1 MSEIENNQINF
12 SNILLQEES
21 YFFDNSLEFEIN
33 DLIYENTENDKQS
46 DSNSNSDIEEMV
58 IYNKQIPKIFPN
70 TKKLFCR
77 NNSIK
82 EKEENEK
89 IEYNPNLN
97 SFNIINSVS
106 PKKNNVNIRKSLSRK
121 TTLDIPNKVNLK
133 IDNLNIILGEDKR
146 RLISLENLPS
156 KFKKKNLKKKL
167 IQKDLKENIIL
178 FTFIK

>member
-70 TKKLFCR
+70 TKQAGSLVDSDLLRFDFYA
-77 NNSIK
+77 NNLLTTEQIRDIENNINQTIFKAFPVDLIETSF
-82 EKEENEK
+82 EE
-89 IEYNPNLN
+89 
-97 SFNIINSVS
+97 
-106 PKKNNVNIRKSLSRK
+106 
-121 TTLDIPNKVNLK
+121 
-133 IDNLNIILGEDKR
+133 
-146 RLISLENLPS
+146 
-156 KFKKKNLKKKL
+156 
-167 IQKDLKENIIL
+167 
-178 FTFIK
+178 